1 MEEHIKTIL
10 ETYFEKETL
19 DNKELFNQLLFYI
32 YAINNTTSDIYM
44 LAQLLPDEYLTKLI
58 FYFDG
63 DTIKLP
69 SKKEYKI
76 LLLTALC
83 FWLKEFKNLSWNEI
97 KQIIDFDTIEQ
108 SVEISTISLGN
119 KIIKLKKQMGKQLYT
134 QLQNQ
139 NTKAII
145 DIVQNKVKQV

>member
-1 MEEHIKTIL
+1 MQEHIKTIL

>member
-1 MEEHIKTIL
+1 MQEHIKTIL

-145 DIVQNKVKQV
+145 DIVQNKVKQL

>member
-10 ETYFEKETL
+10 ETYFEKDTL

-97 KQIIDFDTIEQ
+97 KQIIDFDILEK
-108 SVEISTISLGN
+108 SIEISTISLGN
-119 KIIKLKKQMGKQLYT
+119 KIIKLKKQMGEHLYK

-139 NTKAII
+139 NIENII
-145 DIVQNKVKQV
+145 ELVQDKVKQV

>member
-1 MEEHIKTIL
+1 MQEHIKTIL
-10 ETYFEKETL
+10 EQYFEKETL

-32 YAINNTTSDIYM
+32 YTIHSSTSDIYM
-44 LAQLLPDEYLTKLI
+44 LAKLLPDEYLTKLI

-119 KIIKLKKQMGKQLYT
+119 KIIKLKKLMGKQLYT

-139 NTKAII
+139 NTETII
-145 DIVQNKVKQV
+145 DIVQNKVKQL

>member
-1 MEEHIKTIL
+1 MQEHIKTIL

-32 YAINNTTSDIYM
+32 YTIHSSTSDIYM
-44 LAQLLPDEYLTKLI
+44 LAKLLPDEYLTKLI

-145 DIVQNKVKQV
+145 DIVQNKVKQL